1 MHSLNLLAKLMVLHR
16 RILMVLHRLAIA
28 AVAEVIN
35 PPTHAE
41 SFKIFLLFLTL
52 SFSLSSCFF
61 LLLTPFRVPAGSP
74 RGGDVT
80 VDAPDMNQPSLP
92 PPFWFC
98 CCVCFCLYGPFN
110 CISFHK
116 FSHQLSAFSLCSSGL
131 ISALL
136 VLSTIHL
143 FMKGSPNAD
152 VILCG

>member
-98 CCVCFCLYGPFN
+98 SRVCFCLYSPFN
-110 CISFHK
+110 CIS
-116 FSHQLSAFSLCSSGL
+116 SINSPDNSPLSNSV
-131 ISALL
+131 LL
-136 VLSTIHL
+136 VLLLPYWSFQLYISL
-143 FMKGSPNAD
+143 
-152 VILCG
+152 